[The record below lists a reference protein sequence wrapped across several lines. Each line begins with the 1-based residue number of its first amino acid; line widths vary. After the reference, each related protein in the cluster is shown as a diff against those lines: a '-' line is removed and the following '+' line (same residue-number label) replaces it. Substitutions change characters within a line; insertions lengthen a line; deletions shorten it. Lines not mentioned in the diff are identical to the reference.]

1 MAWAVVAA
9 AAGGFTARAN
19 SVRVLGDPGIAIDD
33 ALAFAADWYAR
44 RDLPLRL
51 RVVEGS
57 SVDQELG
64 RRGWGAQWQTSM
76 QTATVALVR
85 RRLNETL
92 SAAGTERPTLTAA
105 PPSSWLQRFRE
116 GTLPASALDV
126 LTGGGEVAFA
136 TIGSGS
142 GAATAIGR
150 ASVEVPWVGFAA
162 IEVDPGARRQGH
174 ARAVMSALLDWAAER
189 GALRAWLEVL
199 TDNEP
204 ALDLYASLGFAE
216 HHRYLYR
223 VAG

>member
-1 MAWAVVAA
+1 M
-9 AAGGFTARAN
+9 
-19 SVRVLGDPGIAIDD
+19 DD

-76 QTATVALVR
+76 QTATVALMR

-92 SAAGTERPTLTAA
+92 SPPAPRRRRFQRSHRRRGCSVSARAPSRRPLSMFYRWRRGA
-105 PPSSWLQRFRE
+105 PSPRS
-116 GTLPASALDV
+116 GPAP
-126 LTGGGEVAFA
+126 GR
-136 TIGSGS
+136 
-142 GAATAIGR
+142 ATAIGR
-150 ASVEVPWVGFAA
+150 ASVELPWVGFAA
-162 IEVDPGARRQGH
+162 IEVDPGVRRQGH

-199 TDNEP
+199 ADND
-204 ALDLYASLGFAE
+204 AAFDLYASMGFAE
-216 HHRYLYR
+216 HYRYCYR
-223 VAG
+223 VPPSA